1 MVFEIAWHHLKET
14 VVSNISQV
22 ERHLRPLEAELPRL
36 SNAKFLPSLQVEH
49 LTNQVKE
56 NLGALCTFM
65 LELGTNWPVLPPVT
79 R

>member
-1 MVFEIAWHHLKET
+1 MVFEIAWHHLKKT
-14 VVSNISQV
+14 IVHNISQV
-22 ERHLRPLEAELPRL
+22 GRHLRPLEAELPRL
-36 SNAKFLPSLQVEH
+36 SNAKFLPRLQVEH

-65 LELGTNWPVLPPVT
+65 LELGTSWPVLPPVT